1 MIIYAFL
8 LLLSLLVYKNIIL
21 LYLFDLS
28 SSIIAFLIIKF
39 NTTFARH
46 AWANIIKCFPL
57 KDDEEVYN
65 ILYDS
70 WYDCGK
76 AGYKSAYEILDK
88 LTKVDVNKAKTMIQ
102 FRSVELVAKDK

>member
-1 MIIYAFL
+1 MKFI
-8 LLLSLLVYKNIIL
+8 LVLQIC
-21 LYLFDLS
+21 
-28 SSIIAFLIIKF
+28 SSIAQSCMPPIK
-39 NTTFARH
+39 A
-46 AWANIIKCFPL
+46 
-57 KDDEEVYN
+57 DN

-102 FRSVELVAKDK
+102 FRCLEVVAEDT

>member
-1 MIIYAFL
+1 MKFI
-8 LLLSLLVYKNIIL
+8 LVLQIC
-21 LYLFDLS
+21 
-28 SSIIAFLIIKF
+28 SSIAQSCMPPIK
-39 NTTFARH
+39 A
-46 AWANIIKCFPL
+46 
-57 KDDEEVYN
+57 DN

-102 FRSVELVAKDK
+102 FRCVEVVAKDT

>member
-1 MIIYAFL
+1 MPP
-8 LLLSLLVYKNIIL
+8 
-21 LYLFDLS
+21 
-28 SSIIAFLIIKF
+28 IK
-39 NTTFARH
+39 A
-46 AWANIIKCFPL
+46 
-57 KDDEEVYN
+57 DN

-102 FRSVELVAKDK
+102 FRCVEVVAKDT